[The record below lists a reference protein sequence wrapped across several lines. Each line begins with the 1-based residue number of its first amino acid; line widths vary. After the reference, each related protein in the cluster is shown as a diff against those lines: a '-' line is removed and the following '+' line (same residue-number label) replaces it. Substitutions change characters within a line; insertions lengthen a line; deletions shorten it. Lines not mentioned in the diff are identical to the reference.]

1 MLNGIGADVQVESM
15 GVSGGGS
22 FAVSGPVGEVLLNHG
37 MDIRALR
44 PWYSQK
50 YGPLVNMGGQVVNA
64 DKATLLKD
72 EWKELDS
79 TVVKVARERLRV
91 IGDLERAGLTMTLNN
106 GMGTTLFEYEAM
118 SDAGEAQITMDG
130 IDTGRN
136 DRVLFELRSLPMPI
150 VSMDWRINARNLASS
165 RRKGDPLD
173 TTMAAQATRR
183 VSEKLEDIVFN
194 GCSEFSYGGGTVYGM
209 KDAPYRATVSL
220 GTNWDS
226 LSLDSDGT
234 IGEKILSK
242 VQDMIKAA
250 LAVNHYGP
258 FNLYIPRDYGY
269 LLGSDYTVGT
279 DGSGGQSGNGRT
291 IRERLMALEE
301 ISDIKVADKLDD
313 DNIMLLE
320 MTSETVQLIKGMEI
334 TTVQWPSQGG
344 MALNFK
350 TMAIMVPLFRGDF
363 KGQSGLV
370 HCS

>member
-1 MLNGIGADVQVESM
+1 MTKGVKGVQVEALSAN
-15 GVSGGGS
+15 GSGS
-22 FAVSGPVGEVLLNHG
+22 FAVSGPVGEILLANN
-37 MDIRALR
+37 MDVRCLR
-44 PWYSQK
+44 PWYSPK
-50 YGPLVNMGGQVVNA
+50 YGPLVNVGGQVVNA

-72 EWKELDS
+72 EWKELDQ

-91 IGDLERAGLTMTLNN
+91 IGDLEAAGLVHTLGN
-106 GMGTTLFEYEAM
+106 GMGTTLYEYEAM

-130 IDTGRN
+130 IDRGQN
-136 DRVLFELRSLPMPI
+136 DRVQFELRSLPMPI

-165 RRKGDPLD
+165 RRRGESLD
-173 TTMAAQATRR
+173 TTMASQATRR

-194 GCSEFSYGGGTVYGM
+194 GCSTFSYGGGTVYGM
-209 KDAPYRATVSL
+209 KDAPYRAVVSL

-226 LSLDSDGT
+226 LSIDSEGT

-258 FNLYIPRDYGY
+258 FNLYIPRNYGY

-279 DGSGGQSGNGRT
+279 TGTGQSGNGRT

-320 MTSETVQLIKGMEI
+320 MTSETVQLIKGMDI

-350 TMAIMVPLFRGDF
+350 TMAIMVPLFRGDYD
-363 KGQSGLV
+363 GQSGLV